1 MKKRIII
8 TGSAGLMGH
17 HLFNYLNAYN
27 HNILCIDD
35 LSNGVEDNIRGQSNF
50 VKLDLCNSN
59 KTEKIFNK
67 FKPQVVHHLACWPHE
82 GLSQFCPEL
91 VTKSV
96 YLTSLSVFKAAIN
109 CKSLERLVFYSSM
122 ARYGNGNFE
131 PPFTED
137 MPRAPEDI
145 YAIGKC
151 AAEKALEILASIHK
165 FSYNIVVP
173 RNIFGTGLVLDD
185 PYRNVLGIWANS
197 ILRGK
202 PVYIYGDG
210 MQRRTLSYVDDILE
224 PLAKLGF
231 DEKVNNEIINL
242 GSSQVY
248 TINDLAQ
255 MMIDEFELKLKPIHL
270 PERPCEVKDAFCSV
284 EKSKELLGFK
294 EEISVK
300 EGIHK
305 LVEWVKDVG
314 PKEPRYLEKLEIEA
328 HAPEVWTK
336 KMLK

>member
-1 MKKRIII
+1 MKKRVLI
-8 TGSAGLMGH
+8 TGSAGLIGH
-17 HLFNYLNAYN
+17 HLFNYLNAYKYDV
-27 HNILCIDD
+27 LCIDD
-35 LSNGVEDNIRGQSNF
+35 LSNGPENNIRGQSNF

-59 KTEKIFNK
+59 KTEKIFQK
-67 FKPQVVHHLACWPHE
+67 FKPQIVQHLACWPHE

-96 YLTSLSVFKAAIN
+96 YLASISVFKAAIN
-109 CKSLERLVFYSSM
+109 CGSLERLVFYSSM
-122 ARYGNGNFE
+122 ARFGHGNFK

-151 AAEKALEILASIHK
+151 AAEQALEILANIHK
-165 FSYNIVVP
+165 FSYNIAVP

-210 MQRRTLSYVDDILE
+210 MQRRTLSYIEDILE
-224 PLAKLGF
+224 PMARLGF

-255 MMIDEFELKLKPIHL
+255 MVIDEFELKLKPVYL

-284 EKSKELLGFK
+284 EKSKQLLGFK
-294 EEISVK
+294 ETVSVK

-305 LVEWVKDVG
+305 LVEWVKHVG
-314 PKEPRYLEKLEIEA
+314 PKEPRYLDKLEIEA
-328 HAPEVWTK
+328 FAPEVWTK